1 MMQNGHLEMSAEK
14 RLVLFSGWGY
24 PELAERISERLEV
37 PMGEVELRQFSGGE
51 VYARYKESIRGAD
64 VFIVQSLAEPV
75 NRNLMQLLTMIDA
88 AKRASAET
96 IVAVIPWFAYSRQDR
111 KTKPREPV
119 TARLVANMIQVA
131 GADRVMT
138 MDLHVGQI
146 EGFFSFPVDHLTAM
160 HTFVDHFIGQGFK
173 DADDAVVVAPD
184 TGEVKV
190 AKRLADRLGLPWA
203 IVNKIRSQPG
213 ESEVTHVIGD
223 VSGKRII
230 LVDDLIDTAGTLVN
244 AAERLLDEGATEAY
258 ACATH
263 PVFSGPAYERI
274 QASRIKEIV
283 VTDTL
288 PLKPD
293 QPQDKIQ
300 VLTIAPILASTI
312 RNVFSDDSVSGVFMG
327 ENQLF

>member
-1 MMQNGHLEMSAEK
+1 MQNGHLEMSAEK
-14 RLVLFSGWGY
+14 RLFLFSGWGY
-24 PELAERISERLEV
+24 PELAERISDRLEA

-64 VFIVQSLAEPV
+64 VFIVQSLSEPV

-88 AKRASAET
+88 ARRASAES

-111 KTKPREPV
+111 KTKPREPI

-138 MDLHVGQI
+138 IDLHVGQI

-203 IVNKIRSQPG
+203 IVNKIRNQPG

-223 VSGKRII
+223 VSGKRVI

-244 AAERLLDEGATEAY
+244 AAERLLDDGATEAY

-274 QASRIKEIV
+274 AASRLKEVV

>member
-1 MMQNGHLEMSAEK
+1 VMQNGHLEMSAEK

-24 PELAERISERLEV
+24 PELADRISDRLEV
-37 PMGEVELRQFSGGE
+37 PIGEVELRQFSGGE

-75 NRNLMQLLTMIDA
+75 NRHLMQLLTMIDA
-88 AKRASAET
+88 ARRASAES

-111 KTKPREPV
+111 KTKPREPI

-203 IVNKIRSQPG
+203 IVNKIRNQPG

-223 VSGKRII
+223 VSGKRVI

-244 AAERLLDEGATEAY
+244 AAERLLNDGATEAY

-274 QASRIKEIV
+274 QASNLKEVV

-288 PLKPD
+288 PLKPGE
-293 QPQDKIQ
+293 PQDKIQ

-312 RNVFSDDSVSGVFMG
+312 RNVFSDESVSGVFMG